1 MSLPQPKNE
10 EPPSPP
16 DAARDSLLPERDFA
30 GRQFIGTREKQEDY
44 YAFSDVSGPK
54 EPKGTRLL
62 VALGDGLGAHL
73 GGNIASYTIVDEFLK
88 AYKRGT
94 LSEAWRMRV
103 ALEAANDK
111 LNEIT
116 MRLAM
121 NTAPM
126 GSTFVGVSLTKQA
139 MHWISVGDSCLFLL
153 RSGKLMRLNADHSL
167 APILDERMRRGEL
180 TIEEA
185 AAHPDRHI
193 LQSACMG
200 LPLTIVDARMEP
212 YPLKSGDLLVNASDG
227 VLTLGHQQMEEMLA
241 FGRNTTAGKIADAIV
256 FAVRCA
262 NHPRQDNV
270 TVAVVKIP

>member
-1 MSLPQPKNE
+1 V
-10 EPPSPP
+10 
-16 DAARDSLLPERDFA
+16 AERDFA
-30 GRQFIGTREKQEDY
+30 GRQHIGTREKQEDY
-44 YAFSDVSGPK
+44 YAFSDASGSK
-54 EPKGTRLL
+54 EPKGTRMLI
-62 VALGDGLGAHL
+62 ALGDGLGAHL
-73 GGNIASYTIVDEFLK
+73 GGNIASFTIVDEFLK

-126 GSTFVGVSLTKQA
+126 GSTFVGVSFTRQA
-139 MHWISVGDSCLFLL
+139 LHWISVGDSCLFLH
-153 RSGKLMRLNADHSL
+153 RAGKLTRLNADHSL

-180 TIEEA
+180 TSDEA

-200 LPLTIVDARMEP
+200 LPLTLVDARMEP
-212 YPLKSGDLLVNASDG
+212 YALKTGDILVAASDG
-227 VLTLGHQQMEEMLA
+227 ILTLEHQQLEEMLA

>member
-1 MSLPQPKNE
+1 MIVPQVKQQDQETPKE
-10 EPPSPP
+10 V
-16 DAARDSLLPERDFA
+16 RDGFLPERDFA
-30 GRQFIGTREKQEDY
+30 GRQFIGMREKQEDY

-126 GSTFVGVSLTKQA
+126 GSTFIGVSLTKQA
-139 MHWISVGDSCLFLL
+139 MHWISVGDSCLYLL
-153 RSGKLMRLNADHSL
+153 RAGKLLRLNADHSL

-180 TIEEA
+180 TAQEA

-212 YPLKSGDLLVNASDG
+212 YPMKSGDVLVSASDG
-227 VLTLGHQQMEEMLA
+227 VLTLEHHQLEEMLA
-241 FGRNTTAGKIADAIV
+241 FGRNTTAGKIADAII